1 MSNSLNDI
9 HKQGHINGFG
19 VAIVD
24 ENGILY
30 NEGFGFSQMAEKKS
44 YQRNTIQNI
53 GSVSKTLIGVA
64 LLKAQELGKLSL
76 DDPINKYL
84 PFVVANP
91 KFPED
96 TITIRHLAT
105 HSSSIVDNEFYNGK
119 AYVLKE
125 NEKLPDDTG
134 IDEVFNPSDSKLP
147 MIDFLSKILTQDGE
161 WYEMT
166 TFTENRPGTIFEYSN
181 IGASLAA
188 AILEIAVESSYD
200 RFTRLHILE
209 PLGMDSSGWS
219 FEDID
224 IEMHSGLYANPEN
237 ELPLYSLITYP
248 DGGLIT
254 SSQDLGKFLSELIN
268 GYSGKGKLLT
278 RESYQ
283 ELFTEQLPS
292 ESFLERDEEDD
303 YDDEYNTGIFMGF
316 TPRGHIGHTGG
327 DPGIASHM
335 FFNPKTQVGRLLIIN
350 TSVINSQG
358 VDEFYSI
365 WNTLGEYEARLK
377 SQNQIDKAKQ

>member
-1 MSNSLNDI
+1 MNKIFFLLFLIILCSSCKDNTKTISKSDFEVKQDSLSNSLNDI

-125 NEKLPDDTG
+125 NEKLPNDIG
-134 IDEVFNPSDSKLP
+134 IDEVFNPSDSKR
-147 MIDFLSKILTQDGE
+147 M
-161 WYEMT
+161 
-166 TFTENRPGTIFEYSN
+166 R
-181 IGASLAA
+181 
-188 AILEIAVESSYD
+188 
-200 RFTRLHILE
+200 
-209 PLGMDSSGWS
+209 
-219 FEDID
+219 
-224 IEMHSGLYANPEN
+224 
-237 ELPLYSLITYP
+237 
-248 DGGLIT
+248 
-254 SSQDLGKFLSELIN
+254 
-268 GYSGKGKLLT
+268 
-278 RESYQ
+278 
-283 ELFTEQLPS
+283 
-292 ESFLERDEEDD
+292 
-303 YDDEYNTGIFMGF
+303 
-316 TPRGHIGHTGG
+316 
-327 DPGIASHM
+327 
-335 FFNPKTQVGRLLIIN
+335 
-350 TSVINSQG
+350 
-358 VDEFYSI
+358 
-365 WNTLGEYEARLK
+365 
-377 SQNQIDKAKQ
+377 